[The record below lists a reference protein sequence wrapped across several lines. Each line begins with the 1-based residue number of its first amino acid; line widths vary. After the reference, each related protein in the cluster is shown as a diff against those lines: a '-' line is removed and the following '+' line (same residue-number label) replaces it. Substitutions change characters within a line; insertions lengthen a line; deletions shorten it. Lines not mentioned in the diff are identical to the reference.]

1 MTDSTKYTPDHA
13 SGVNQKAVQA
23 MQDFLEA
30 LGLDLTALGME
41 KTPYNDYTTSYS
53 FRVRKWF

>member
-30 LGLDLTALGME
+30 LGLDLTALLRCQN
-41 KTPYNDYTTSYS
+41 KRSD
-53 FRVRKWF
+53 VRYGL